1 MHTVA
6 TLPTE
11 DVGPGKTKAPK
22 DMPIPGAFAWSSTQT
37 GSTVSDSTL
46 SHAPAVG
53 APMTVPNPQGG
64 FHENVDTFLRHIFGA
79 DYGEAWVTSF
89 KHDPASSSA
98 DGRIQAIAWGGAPY
112 EANRERV
119 QPDANNYLCISTFRV
134 GDDGR
139 ARRRSAMHKKTYAL
153 MIDDVGEKVP
163 LDRIAIQPTFKVQT
177 SPKSVQYWYVLAEPV
192 TDGARIRATIDN
204 LITAGLMADNK
215 DPGMRG
221 VNRYGRLPFG
231 VNMKV
236 KYKRADGSYPK
247 VKLVESPRWEHRPT
261 LEMFAEAFG
270 ISCEPVS
277 SQIESRPP
285 LPEEAEK
292 FNTALVEA
300 LKDADLY
307 KEDRGRG
314 KHEITC
320 PWVHEHTGGADNG
333 AAVFEA
339 GYIDTST
346 GEVYDLGGFKCHHA
360 HGEEVHLKDVLTLL
374 RNKGLDVPVLLPAV
388 PDAALE
394 FAADPLPVSD
404 EELLDLPTY
413 ALTNVAPVPS
423 VRNLVGEYEPTDTAN
438 AVRLE
443 TIAAGRVRWHHDYQK
458 WMVFDGTCWRVDTT
472 GKGIAELCSAVA
484 TYIFDQA
491 AQAFRQGSEGTAKIL
506 QAWAFA
512 SRQKGKLEAMAAL
525 LRVRPGI
532 AIMSS
537 EVDRDP
543 YLLGVTNGVVD
554 LRSGTLLRP
563 DPRRLVLSNTGL
575 AFDPQAECPDWEP
588 FLRAVFSQGDGTEDD
603 SLFQYVRR
611 FLGYCLTGLRQP
623 ELFTI
628 LHGDGSNGKSTL
640 LTILEM
646 ILGDYVRRVDPAMFE
661 VKGGP
666 RDSASASPDLAVLP
680 GARLVVTSESERG
693 ARLNM
698 TLIKQMTGDSIT
710 ARKLYAEPFT
720 FTPTF
725 KVLMCTNDLPVVT
738 GTDYGTWRRIHPLP
752 FDRQWR
758 RPGDTHLP
766 DTAPEAD
773 LGLLDRLR
781 EQAPGVL
788 AWLIRAAGD
797 FLREGL
803 GDTPSRVTQAAERY
817 RDDSDV
823 FGAWV
828 KECLRIDKDS
838 RGFSLYTSYKTWCL
852 DSGIRPMSAPN
863 WKKVM
868 SRKFGEPRTKD
879 GKTFYQGVVLIE
891 FGGVET

>member
-1 MHTVA
+1 
-6 TLPTE
+6 
-11 DVGPGKTKAPK
+11 
-22 DMPIPGAFAWSSTQT
+22 
-37 GSTVSDSTL
+37 
-46 SHAPAVG
+46 
-53 APMTVPNPQGG
+53 MTPQKRA
-64 FHENVDTFLRHIFGA
+64 DTFHADVDAFLKQVFGV
-79 DYGEAWVTSF
+79 DYGDAWVTSF
-89 KHDPASSSA
+89 KHDPAASSL

-112 EANRERV
+112 ETNRERI
-119 QPDANNYLCISTFRV
+119 QPDTNNYLCISTFRV

-139 ARRRSAMHKKTYAL
+139 VRRRSAMHKKTYAL

-163 LDRIAIQPTFKVQT
+163 LERVAIQPTFKVQT
-177 SPKSVQYWYVLAEPV
+177 SPNSVQYWYVLAEPI
-192 TDGARIRATIDN
+192 TDGARVRAVIDN
-204 LITAGLMADNK
+204 LIAAGLMTDNR

-231 VNMKV
+231 VNMKA
-236 KYKRADGSYPK
+236 KYKRADGSYPA
-247 VKLVESPRWEHRPT
+247 VKLVEPPRWGHRPT
-261 LEMFAEAFG
+261 LEVFAEAFG
-270 ISCEPVS
+270 ISCES
-277 SQIESRPP
+277 RAAAIDTRPP
-285 LPEEAEK
+285 LPEEAAE
-292 FNTALVEA
+292 FNNQLVQA

-307 KEDRGRG
+307 KEDRGGG

-346 GEVYDLGGFKCHHA
+346 GEIYELGGFKCHHA
-360 HGEEVHLKDVLTLL
+360 HGEEVHLKDVVTLL
-374 RNKGLDVPVLLPAV
+374 ANRGHGVKLLTPARPDPVS
-388 PDAALE
+388 E
-394 FAADPLPVSD
+394 FSADPLPVSD
-404 EELLDLPTY
+404 EELLDLPAY
-413 ALTNVAPVPS
+413 ALTNTPPVPA
-423 VRNLVGEYEPTDTAN
+423 VRNLIGEYEPTDTAN
-438 AVRLE
+438 AARLE
-443 TIAAGRVRWHHDYQK
+443 TIASGRVRWHHDYQK
-458 WMVFDGTCWRVDTT
+458 WMIFDGTCWRVDTT

-484 TYIFDQA
+484 TFIFDQA
-491 AQAFRQGSEGTAKIL
+491 ATAFRQGSEGIAKVL
-506 QAWAFA
+506 QAWAFS
-512 SRQKGKLEAMAAL
+512 SRQRGKLEAMAAL
-525 LRVRPGI
+525 LKTRPGI

-554 LRSGTLLRP
+554 LRSGTLLSP
-563 DPRRLVLSNTGL
+563 DPKRLVLSNTGL
-575 AFDPQAECPDWEP
+575 AFDPAAECPDWEP
-588 FLRAVFSQGDGTEDD
+588 FLRDVFAHADGTHDD
-603 SLFQYVRR
+603 ELYLYVRR
-611 FLGYCLTGLRQP
+611 FLGYCMTGIRQP

-640 LTILEM
+640 LTILEL

-666 RDSASASPDLAVLP
+666 RDSASASPDMAVLP

-725 KVLMCTNDLPVVT
+725 KAMMCTNDLPVVT

-766 DTAPEAD
+766 ESAPEAD

-781 EQAPGVL
+781 EQAPGIL
-788 AWLIRAAGD
+788 TWLIAAAAD

-803 GDTPSRVTQAAERY
+803 GDTPIRVTQAAERY

-828 KECLRIDKDS
+828 KEALRVEKGS
-838 RGFSLYTSYKTWCL
+838 RGFNLYSSYKTWCI

-868 SRKFGEPRTKD
+868 SRKFGEPRSRD
-879 GKTFYQGVVLIE
+879 GKTYYDGVVLIE
-891 FGGVET
+891 FGSVEE